1 MNFIIK
7 INMFY
12 REKNKRRLT
21 YQKVSYK
28 IKVFPPAF
36 CAEKYKYKLFKI

>member
-28 IKVFPPAF
+28 MKKKSGFVLNIV
-36 CAEKYKYKLFKI
+36 

>member
-12 REKNKRRLT
+12 REKNKRKLT

-28 IKVFPPAF
+28 EIRF
-36 CAEKYKYKLFKI
+36 CPQHSIIYGKRANLC